1 LAVRDELVG
10 RHADGAI
17 GHGGPDLTIV
27 TVNGTINLR
36 RRF

>member
-1 LAVRDELVG
+1 V
-10 RHADGAI
+10 I